1 MSAFYTVICQGKY
14 SYENDHIAKPLD
26 EQLAAITALVWS
38 GEWDD
43 VTACHLVDPVK
54 GTCVDALRELAEE
67 VDERSRNLNAQPCD
81 ETLLFIERV
90 LKRTPWFPPSD
101 EDEREPDPRRYN
113 EWARQQTSW
122 GA

>member
-14 SYENDHIAKPLD
+14 SYENDHVAKPLD

-43 VTACHLVDPVK
+43 VTACHLVDPAK

-67 VDERSRNLNAQPCD
+67 LDARSKSLNVEPHDDTA
-81 ETLLFIERV
+81 LFIERV

-101 EDEREPDPRRYN
+101 EGEPDPRRFN
-113 EWARQQTSW
+113 EMVRQQTSW